1 MKKVIIVL
9 FLAFVTQTATA
20 QIQYGIKA
28 GINYNNNGDAT
39 FSTAGSDLID
49 GAESKSG
56 WHAGLWLRAKL
67 PIFGLY
73 IRPELVYT
81 QVKSEYLYK
90 GATTDYDFKKID
102 VPVLVGTKFL
112 GFANAFIGPSFQ
124 YIIDSDFQFSN
135 LSTDD
140 FSKFSVG
147 MQMGFGVEFG
157 SLGVD
162 VRWERGL
169 SSTEANFVDNN
180 TNITVDNRTNQIIF
194 GISYKL

>member
-9 FLAFVTQTATA
+9 FLAFAAHTASA

-39 FSTAGSDLID
+39 FSTAGADLID

-56 WHAGLWLRAKL
+56 WHAGLWLRGKI
-67 PIFGLY
+67 PILGLY

-81 QVKSEYLYK
+81 QVKSEYVYK
-90 GATTDYDFKKID
+90 GSTAAYDFKKID

-124 YIIDSDFQFSN
+124 YIIDNDFQFSN

-140 FSKFSVG
+140 FNKFSVG
-147 MQMGFGVEFG
+147 LQMGFGVEFG

-169 SSTEANFVDNN
+169 SSTEANFVDNS
-180 TNITVDNRTNQIIF
+180 TNIKVDNRTNQIIF